1 GIVAFDTETTTQD
14 PMQTELCGFS
24 LAIHP
29 GRAAYVP
36 LAHKAGDGDL
46 LGGGLVENQIAIREA
61 LAAIKP
67 LLTDAS
73 VLKILQNAK
82 FDMTVM
88 QRHGLDIAPYDDTML
103 ISYVLDAGTN
113 AHNL

>member
-1 GIVAFDTETTTQD
+1 RAEKAVASKFDTSAYRTIRDLPTLQAWIAEALEAGIVAFDTETTTQD
-14 PMQTELCGFS
+14 PMQAELCGFS
-24 LAIHP
+24 LATRP

-36 LAHKAGDGDL
+36 LAHKSGDGDL
-46 LGGGLVENQIAIREA
+46 LGGGLVDNQVAIRDA

-82 FDMTVM
+82 
-88 QRHGLDIAPYDDTML
+88 
-103 ISYVLDAGTN
+103 
-113 AHNL
+113 